1 MPLTAQYVSSIFKA
15 QITNQ
20 AKCMLLEKTD
30 SEAYFSQ
37 VLTLSSVDN
46 TYIDIEQQIVDSINE
61 IKGGQH

>member
-1 MPLTAQYVSSIFKA
+1 MPLTTQYVCIFKA

-20 AKCMLLEKTD
+20 AECMLLEKTD

-37 VLTLSSVDN
+37 ILTLSSVDS
-46 TYIDIEQQIVDSINE
+46 TYMYIEQQIVDSINE